1 MVTAMNIE
9 EIIALRDQ
17 VWDEHPIITERAIL
31 PTLSLMDVISRVWSL
46 GRKGRGSIAWYA
58 KPLSGKSFCAEALVV
73 EMKRKKPGC
82 GVLIFEVVE
91 DTNQAEGRLLSEMLN
106 QIDYAPKI
114 SRDLAGKR
122 TQVHRAL
129 LALSGEARHLFL
141 IFDEAQELSGDE
153 FAWLKSVINRLVR
166 DRVKVTVVLFGQIEL
181 KDQRSK
187 LKETRSDLEKRFMST
202 LNELKGL
209 RGENELAV
217 PLEAIDSKSE
227 YPVGS
232 GLKYTQL
239 LLPRFYA
246 AGGRLHNS
254 TDIIAQQ
261 LKRLRLTGVEN
272 VVSMSVFASYLAN
285 LFIYLRNLDSP
296 DLVITPELLQK
307 ISMG

>member
-31 PTLSLMDVISRVWSL
+31 PTLSLMNVISRVWSL

-58 KPLSGKSFCAEALVV
+58 QPLSGKSFCAEALVV

-202 LNELKGL
+202 LNELKGP
-209 RGENELAV
+209 RGEIELAV

-227 YPVGS
+227 YPIGS
-232 GLKYTQL
+232 GLTYSQL

-246 AGGRLHNS
+246 AGGRLHRS
-254 TDIIAQQ
+254 TGDIAQQ
-261 LKRLRLTGVEN
+261 LKRLRLTGEEN
-272 VVSMSVFASYLAN
+272 VVSMSVVASYLAN
-285 LFIYLRNLDSP
+285 LFIHLRNFDSP
-296 DLVITPELLQK
+296 DLAITPELLRQ
-307 ISMG
+307 IPMG

>member
-1 MVTAMNIE
+1 MDID

-31 PTLSLMDVISRVWSL
+31 PTPALKDVIGRVWNL

-58 KPLSGKSFCAEALVV
+58 QPLSGKSSCAEALVV
-73 EMKRKKPGC
+73 EMKRKKPGS

-91 DTNQAEGRLLSEMLN
+91 DTNQAEGRLLSEVLN

-181 KDQRSK
+181 KDRRSK
-187 LKETRSDLEKRFMST
+187 LKETRSDLEKRFMSG
-202 LNELKGL
+202 LYELKGL
-209 RGENELAV
+209 QGEKELKV
-217 PLEAIDSKSE
+217 PLEAIDDKSE
-227 YPVGS
+227 YPIGS
-232 GLKYTQL
+232 GLTYTQL

-246 AGGRLHNS
+246 AGGRLQNHVA
-254 TDIIAQQ
+254 DIWQQ
-261 LKRLRLTGVEN
+261 LKRLRLTGAGN
-272 VVSMSVFASYLAN
+272 VVSMSVVASFLAN
-285 LFIYLRNLDSP
+285 LFTHLRNLDSP
-296 DLVITPELLQK
+296 DLVITPELLQQV
-307 ISMG
+307 SMG